1 MRQLAFKDE
10 PKPRTQ
16 KSVLNELKKVH
27 GEELDSIARKI
38 RSQMAEEE
46 IAKGPKVVP
55 VNALNDLKE
64 RERVAEEKL
73 RLKHEKQE

>member
-1 MRQLAFKDE
+1 
-10 PKPRTQ
+10 
-16 KSVLNELKKVH
+16 
-27 GEELDSIARKI
+27 
-38 RSQMAEEE
+38 MAEEE